1 MSLGCATENLVHAAV
16 AAGLQADA
24 RFNPAGQ
31 GVIAVKLEATQ
42 KRVMPLLH
50 AIAQRQRTGG
60 YYDGRPTS
68 LAELRLLEKA
78 GTGGGVSV
86 RHNQLALLTASQQVK
101 PARRY
106 DAREIDDSPAPVQ
119 RYFRAVLKDG
129 QPLII
134 TATFELA
141 GSINM
146 SAASEDWKQFTSWQ
160 QAVFHHA
167 GFL

>member
-1 MSLGCATENLVHAAV
+1 ML
-16 AAGLQADA
+16 
-24 RFNPAGQ
+24 
-31 GVIAVKLEATQ
+31 
-42 KRVMPLLH
+42 
-50 AIAQRQRTGG
+50 AQRQRTCGDR
-60 YYDGRPTS
+60 DGQPIS
-68 LAELRLLEKA
+68 PAELRLFEKA
-78 GTGGGVSV
+78 RIGGGVSV
-86 RHNQLALLTASQQVK
+86 RHNQLAMLTASQQIK

-106 DAREIDDSPAPVQ
+106 DARVIDDLPAPVQ

-129 QPLII
+129 QPRII